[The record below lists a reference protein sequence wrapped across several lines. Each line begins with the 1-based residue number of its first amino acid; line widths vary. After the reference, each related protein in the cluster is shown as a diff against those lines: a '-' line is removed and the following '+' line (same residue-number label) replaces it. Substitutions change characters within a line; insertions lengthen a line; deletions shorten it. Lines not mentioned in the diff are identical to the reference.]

1 MNTRISSLSNDTADP
16 QTVRRGIR
24 MDDIPRMNVVVRVG
38 GRAPDFYLE
47 DQHGKIFRI
56 SGVRGSRVL
65 LAFFPQAWTEA
76 SAAQLKVLEAH
87 APFFEREH
95 VVAVG
100 ISADPAIALRAWA
113 EQIGIQNTPLLS
125 DFWPHGQV
133 ARLYGVFRERDGIPD
148 RAVVI
153 LDGGHRIVF
162 AQRYDPAETP
172 AIDELLDVLRRS
184 NR

>member
-1 MNTRISSLSNDTADP
+1 MRTCLSSLDIAD
-16 QTVRRGIR
+16 QQRMRRGIR
-24 MDDIPRMNVVVRVG
+24 MDDIPRMNGMVRAG

-76 SAAQLKVLEAH
+76 SESQLKMLEAH
-87 APFFEREH
+87 ATFFEREH

-100 ISADPAIALRAWA
+100 ISTDPVPALQAWA
-113 EQIGIQNTPLLS
+113 ERIGVRHTPLLS

-133 ARLYGVFRERDGIPD
+133 ARHYGVFRDREGIPA

-153 LDGGHRIVF
+153 LDASHRVVY
-162 AQRYDPAETP
+162 ARQYDPPEAP
-172 AIDELLDVLRRS
+172 AIDELLEVLRRS
-184 NR
+184 SR

>member
-1 MNTRISSLSNDTADP
+1 MN
-16 QTVRRGIR
+16 
-24 MDDIPRMNVVVRVG
+24 DIPRKNGMVREG

-65 LAFFPQAWTEA
+65 LAFFPQAWTET
-76 SAAQLKVLEAH
+76 SEAQLKVLEAH

-100 ISADPAIALRAWA
+100 ISPDPVPALQAWA
-113 EQIGIQNTPLLS
+113 DQIGVRHTPLLS

-133 ARLYGVFRERDGIPD
+133 SRIYGVFRERDGVPE
-148 RAVVI
+148 RTVVI
-153 LDGGHRIVF
+153 LDATHRVVW
-162 AQRYDPAETP
+162 ARRYDPPEAP
-172 AIDELLDVLRRS
+172 AIDEQLEVLRRS
-184 NR
+184 SR